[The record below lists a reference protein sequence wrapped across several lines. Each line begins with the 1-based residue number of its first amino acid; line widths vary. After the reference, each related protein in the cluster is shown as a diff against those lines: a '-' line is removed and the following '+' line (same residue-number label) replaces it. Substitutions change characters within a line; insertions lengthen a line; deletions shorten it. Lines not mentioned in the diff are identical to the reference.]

1 MTHDDWLQGY
11 RRAWIERD
19 ADLAATLFT
28 ADAIYR
34 EQPFQEPF
42 VGREAIRRYWHDVT
56 RSQSAIE
63 LRYGTPLA
71 TGRRL
76 AVEWW
81 ANLLNDGSPVT
92 LAGEFLLTFADNG
105 QCREL
110 REYWAMSTSRMT
122 PPDGWGV

>member
-1 MTHDDWLQGY
+1 MTYVEWLERY

-19 ADLAATLFT
+19 AESAATLFT

-42 VGREAIRRYWHDVT
+42 RGRDAIRRYWHEVT
-56 RSQSAIE
+56 RPQSAIE
-63 LRYGTPLA
+63 LRYGTPIA
-71 TGRRL
+71 VGHRV

-81 ANLLNDGSPVT
+81 ANLLNDGAPLT
-92 LAGEFLLTFADNG
+92 LAGEFFLTFAENG

-110 REYWAMSTSRMT
+110 REYWAVSASRVE
-122 PPDGWGV
+122 PPEGWGA

>member
-42 VGREAIRRYWHDVT
+42 VGREAI
-56 RSQSAIE
+56 
-63 LRYGTPLA
+63 PL
-71 TGRRL
+71 L
-76 AVEWW
+76 A
-81 ANLLNDGSPVT
+81 
-92 LAGEFLLTFADNG
+92 
-105 QCREL
+105 
-110 REYWAMSTSRMT
+110 
-122 PPDGWGV
+122 